1 MADAS
6 ASRHEL
12 HIAMT
17 NDTARTERVFVA
29 QFTVQHVGKDL
40 HILVRMSAEAHAG
53 RDEILID
60 HAQGAETHMLRVV
73 II

>member
-1 MADAS
+1 MADAG
-6 ASRHEL
+6 ARRHKL

-17 NDTARTERVFVA
+17 NDAAGSERVFVA
-29 QFTVQHVGKDL
+29 QFPIQHVGKNL